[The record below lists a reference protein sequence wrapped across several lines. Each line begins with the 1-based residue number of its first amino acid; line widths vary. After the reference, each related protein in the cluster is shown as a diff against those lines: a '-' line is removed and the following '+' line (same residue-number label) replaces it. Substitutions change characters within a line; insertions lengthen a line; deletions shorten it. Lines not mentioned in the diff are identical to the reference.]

1 MISKRTLALSGALIL
16 GTSTALVARQRL
28 DILKGGSLRLAAT
41 GWTISPVGSAH
52 ATMGDTLLSA
62 ALRPDGQLLAV
73 TNGGGAAHGV
83 SLIDTATGALKQQ
96 VKFGR
101 THAGLVWSPDGG
113 TLFICGGNS
122 GLIQVLTKQADGSY
136 APGAPLTVLDTK
148 PIAAGTKKA
157 KRQSGVYLGGI
168 TLAPS
173 GKRLYAADLTSDTI
187 VALNTDGTEK
197 IERELEDGARPGALR
212 PTADGKYLLCALWGK
227 AQVLVLDAATLETK
241 RTLKVGAHPN
251 DLLLASD
258 GRLFVSCGNDDSVYV
273 FDFANLDVSA
283 SVRDEDSPQ
292 LEKIVTR
299 LPQQS
304 SPGATPSSLAL
315 SPDEKTLYVACSD
328 INAVAVI
335 ATERRGGSKVAGF
348 IPTAHYPTTVTV
360 SSDGKKLFIGSSKGV
375 GTGANPSEKPDPEY
389 ARGFSYILSLL
400 SGVVSTVPTPDAKQL
415 ADHTRKCLAN
425 VPKVR
430 EPKPGSSAIPSKLG
444 ERSPIEHVLY
454 IIKENRTYDQVLGD
468 LGKGNGDKSL
478 CLFGEDVTPNHH
490 ALAREYVTL
499 DNLYCS
505 GEVSVDGHHWSNAGI
520 VPDFMQRTW
529 PAQYGGKG
537 APPLN
542 GGDSGDPLSMTPS
555 GKIWDACQ
563 RAGVSYRTYYYHTKK
578 NQSEEWAAAR
588 AKGERDSKAADIFI
602 RELAEFE
609 KNNNLP
615 KFMVM
620 ALSED
625 HTRGATAG
633 AFTPKASVASN
644 DQGIGK
650 IVEACSKSKYWSKL
664 AIFIIEDDAQN
675 GPDHVDAH
683 RTVGLVVSPYTR
695 LGRVDS
701 TFYTTCSFLRSMEL
715 ILNVPPLSVFD
726 ASATPLWASFGT
738 KPDTTPYTCRPPKID
753 LNAKNPGGTSEAK
766 ESAELDLDE
775 PDHLDQAEEQTL
787 NKVIWESVKGK
798 GVPYPGPTHRFL
810 GMSTASPQAPR
821 GY

>member
-1 MISKRTLALSGALIL
+1 MMKRRTLALSGALIL
-16 GTSTALVARQRL
+16 SASAALVARQKQ
-28 DILKGGSLRLAAT
+28 DFLKGGSRKLAAT

-52 ATMGDTLLSA
+52 VKLGDTLLSA
-62 ALRPDGQLLAV
+62 ALRPDGQLLV
-73 TNGGGAAHGV
+73 VSNGGGAAHGI
-83 SLIDTATGALKQQ
+83 SLIDTATGTLKQQ

-101 THAGLVWSPDGG
+101 THAGLAWSPDGT
-113 TLFICGGNS
+113 TLYICGGNS
-122 GLIQVLTKQADGSY
+122 GLIQVLTKQADSSY
-136 APGAPLTVLDTK
+136 TPSAPLTVLEAQ
-148 PIAAGTKKA
+148 PAAAGIKKS
-157 KRQSGVYLGGI
+157 KRKTGVYLSGLA
-168 TLAPS
+168 LAPS
-173 GKRLYAADLTSDTI
+173 GKRLYAADLTSDLL

-197 IERELEDGARPGALR
+197 IERELDEGAKPGALKL
-212 PTADGKYLLCALWGK
+212 TADGKYVLCALWGK

-241 RTLKVGAHPN
+241 RTLNVGAHPN

-283 SVRDEDSPQ
+283 SIRDEDSPQ
-292 LEKIVTR
+292 LERIVTR

-304 SPGATPSSLAL
+304 APGATPSALAL

-328 INAVAVI
+328 INAIAVV
-335 ATERRGGSKVAGF
+335 ATERRGGSKVSGF
-348 IPTAHYPTTVTV
+348 IPTAHYPTTVSV
-360 SSDGKKLFIGSSKGV
+360 SADGQKLFVGSSKGV
-375 GTGANPSEKPDPEY
+375 GTGPNPSEKPDPEY
-389 ARGFSYILSLL
+389 PRGFPYILSLL
-400 SGVVSTVPTPDAKQL
+400 SGIVSTVATPDSKQL
-415 ADHTRKCLAN
+415 AEDTRKCLAN
-425 VPKVR
+425 VPKVK
-430 EPKPGSSAIPSKLG
+430 EIKPGSSAIPRQLG
-444 ERSPIEHVLY
+444 EKSPIEHVLY
-454 IIKENRTYDQVLGD
+454 IIKENRTYDQVFGD
-468 LGKGNGDKSL
+468 LEKGNGDKKL
-478 CLFGEDVTPNHH
+478 CLFGEEVTPNHH

-537 APPLN
+537 APPLK
-542 GGDSGDPLSMTPS
+542 GGDFGDPLAKTPS

-563 RAGVSYRTYYYHTKK
+563 RAGVSFRTYYYHTDK
-578 NQSEEWAAAR
+578 NQSEEWTKAR
-588 AKGERDSKAADIFI
+588 SSGERDYKAADIFI

-625 HTRGATAG
+625 HTRGATAR
-633 AFTPKASVASN
+633 AFTPKACVASN

-695 LGRVDS
+695 TGRLDS

-715 ILNVPPLSVFD
+715 ILNIPPLSVFD
-726 ASATPLWASFGT
+726 ANATPLWASFGT

-753 LNAKNPGGTSEAK
+753 LNTKNPGGTSAAK

-775 PDHLDQAEEQTL
+775 PDQLDEAEEQTL

-798 GVPYPGPTHRFL
+798 KIPYPGPTRRYIPHH
-810 GMSTASPQAPR
+810 
-821 GY
+821 